1 MRSITQENNNT
12 NLTVIDAV
20 MGSGKTTF
28 IINQMNE
35 NKDVNYIYI
44 TPNLSECDRIVRAC
58 PELDFKHPSDDKGTK
73 LKDLQRLVETE
84 ENIVSTHALL
94 THFTKE
100 TLELL
105 RNRNYHLIL
114 DEAIVPCMKHI
125 ISDNDIDVLLKSGY
139 VGLSNDGITLR
150 WLEDKPKYDF
160 KYFYEYKLIE
170 NENLVMFDFNQSKK
184 EKKVFIWEL
193 TPSLFES
200 FLDVTILTYQFEGSY
215 LRSYLDV
222 KGISYIIDT
231 DTIKA
236 TNKIGHLINICEHK
250 ELNKIGTHKQSL
262 ASSLKNDPKKCKQLG
277 TNISNYV
284 RNIMKAKANEILCT
298 TFKGA
303 WKNVKGKGYATT
315 FLSHNTKATND
326 YAHKTVLVY
335 GLNRY
340 MDVPVKQY
348 LVSQGVDVNEDLWAL
363 NEMLQWIFRS
373 AIRNGKPIDIYVP
386 SRRMRELLL
395 EWCEHN

>member
-1 MRSITQENNNT
+1 MKQQNSNT
-12 NLTVIDAV
+12 NLTVIDSV
-20 MGSGKTTF
+20 MGSGKTTY

-35 NKDVNYIYI
+35 NKDKNYIYI
-44 TPNLSECDRIVRAC
+44 TPNLSECDRIADAC
-58 PELDFKHPSDDKGTK
+58 PMLDFKHPSDDKDTK
-73 LKDLQRLVETE
+73 LKDLQRLVENE

-105 RNRNYHLIL
+105 KNRNYHLIL

-139 VGLSNDGITLR
+139 VGLSDDGVTLR
-150 WLEDKPKYDF
+150 WLENKPKYDF
-160 KYFYEYKLIE
+160 KYFHEYKLIE

-184 EKKVFIWEL
+184 NRKVFIWEL
-193 TPSLFES
+193 TPNLFES

-222 KGISYIIDT
+222 KGINYTIDT
-231 DTIKA
+231 NTIKA

-262 ASSLKNDPKKCKQLG
+262 ASKLKDDPKKCKELG
-277 TNISNYV
+277 TNIYNYV
-284 RNIMKAKANEILCT
+284 RNIVKAKSNEILCT

-303 WKNVKGKGYATT
+303 WKKVKGKGYATT
-315 FLSHNTKATND
+315 FLPHNTKATND

-348 LVSQGVDVNEDLWAL
+348 LISQSVTVNEDLWAL

-373 AIRNGKPIDIYVP
+373 AIRKGEQIDIYVP

-395 EWCEHN
+395 EWCKHN